1 MGGGVT
7 SKKANL
13 GRLRGNTAIWSMN
26 ELRIFMQVRV
36 TLLVINTS
44 PHRDEPLRSALDLKR
59 KVWCLALNFVMV
71 NTVVK

>member
-1 MGGGVT
+1 
-7 SKKANL
+7 
-13 GRLRGNTAIWSMN
+13 MN

-44 PHRDEPLRSALDLKR
+44 THRDEPLRSALDLKR